1 MTIVAGAF
9 ETPRMRRSL
18 VAILLLSACSS
29 TPPDQVLSA
38 DGITV
43 TIGSAPYRLTIRD
56 ASGRTV
62 LASRP
67 DGGGDGY
74 GSVGWTSGRIDYEV
88 GVSPGFYTITK
99 ILDDWRDRFEVVSSV
114 REGNVVTSTLVR
126 TGTRRTIHVKHE
138 IRDGALRVEA
148 ATVDGEPLPRAW
160 AAAFAAAPDEA
171 FIGFGERFNRVNQ
184 RGKNVF
190 AWLEEGGFGKPEGE
204 PAGPDNPYPS
214 GELMTYYPV
223 PFFVSSAG
231 YGFWLDS
238 TYYNEFRLATDHD
251 DAWQVFDAGPRLAY
265 EVYLPRPSDDRAW
278 PYQVV
283 DAFTARTG
291 RPMVPPPWAYGPRRR
306 IGRGA
311 MRSNGT
317 ATVPEIQAMRD
328 LDLAITSADDALHF
342 LPTGSDIGI
351 EDELRAW
358 TAEGHRLG
366 FKVMGYYNALFG
378 SDPSPISATVERGLQ
393 NGYFLRDENGVPLV
407 VYLISGRFLNVYQ
420 VDFTSLAAR
429 VFFGA
434 ELDRALA
441 LGYDGWMWDFG
452 EYVAPTALT
461 SDGRSGEEYHNRY
474 PVEYDQAGHD
484 ALEARRP
491 GNWFFFARAGY
502 TGAQQYTP
510 FVWGGDPEASFS
522 DSLGV
527 PSVVRA
533 AINMGLVGVANWGSD
548 IGGFKCFSGSA
559 KADGELWARWIE
571 IGSMHPNMQ
580 DQDACSGP
588 NNDPVPKK
596 SIWTAPEAMAAWK
609 RYARLH
615 TRLFPTFWALAHE
628 AHATGA
634 PIVRSLFF
642 AEPTAEMA
650 TIDDEFLVG
659 PGLLVAPVVKRGAVA
674 RDVRFPS
681 GTFVD
686 LERRGLHVGTTAAYP
701 APLDVLPL
709 FLREGT
715 AIVLLDETIDT
726 LADEDDPAI
735 VSPKDV
741 ADVYDVIAVAR
752 RGGAEAGMTL
762 ADGTRVAAR
771 ATGEFA
777 APSGWSDVSAT
788 PDALRACVDC
798 YVVDGRAVR
807 LATRAPSVTAG
818 GLTVTNTT
826 GRRVRWDLTLI
837 Q

>member
-1 MTIVAGAF
+1 
-9 ETPRMRRSL
+9 MRRL
-18 VAILLLSACSS
+18 VAITLLVAACSP
-29 TPPDQVLSA
+29 TPPDQVLAA

-43 TIGSAPYRLTIRD
+43 TIGSAPYRLTLRD

-67 DGGGDGY
+67 TGGGDGY
-74 GSVGWTSGRIDYEV
+74 GSVGWTSGQIDYET
-88 GVSPGFYTITK
+88 GVSPGYFTISK
-99 ILDDWRDRFEVVSSV
+99 ILDGWRDRFEVVSSV
-114 REGNVVTSTLVR
+114 REGDDTVVSTLTAAR
-126 TGTRRTIHVKHE
+126 ARRTIHVKHQ

-148 ATVDGEPLPRAW
+148 TTVDGQPVPRAW
-160 AAAFAAAPDEA
+160 AASFVSPADER
-171 FIGFGERFNRVNQ
+171 FIGFGERFNRVDQ
-184 RGKNVF
+184 RGKNVY
-190 AWLEEGGFGKPEGE
+190 AWLEEGGLGKAEEE

-223 PFFVSSAG
+223 PFFLSSAA
-231 YGFWLDS
+231 YAFWLDS
-238 TYYNEFRLATDHD
+238 TWYNEFRLATDHD

-265 EVYLPRPSDDRAW
+265 EVYLPRPSDERPW

-306 IGRGA
+306 IGRGS
-311 MRSNGT
+311 MKSNGV
-317 ATVPEIQAMRD
+317 AMVPEIQAMRD
-328 LDLAITSADDALHF
+328 LDLAITGADDAMHF
-342 LPTGSDIGI
+342 LPAGSDIGI

-358 TAEGHRLG
+358 TDAGHRLG
-366 FKVMGYYNALFG
+366 YKVMGYYNSLFA
-378 SDPSPISATVERGLQ
+378 SDPSPLSSTVERGLA
-393 NGYFLRDENGVPLV
+393 NNYFLRDKNGVPLIV
-407 VYLISGRFLNVYQ
+407 FLISGRLLNVYQ
-420 VDFTSLAAR
+420 IDFTQVAAR
-429 VFFGA
+429 AFFAA
-434 ELDRALA
+434 ELERALA

-452 EYVAPTALT
+452 EYVAPEALT

-474 PVEYDQAGHD
+474 PVEYDRAGHD

-491 GNWFFFARAGY
+491 GEWFFFARSGY
-502 TGAQQYTP
+502 TGSQQWTP

-522 DSLGV
+522 DALGV

-533 AINMGLVGVANWGSD
+533 AINMGLVAVANWGSD
-548 IGGFKCFSGSA
+548 IGGFKCFGGGA
-559 KADGELWARWIE
+559 KADGELWARWIQ

-580 DQDACSGP
+580 DQDACSG
-588 NNDPVPKK
+588 NTGGTKQ
-596 SIWTAPEAMAAWK
+596 SIWTAPVAMAAWK

-642 AEPTAEMA
+642 VEPTPEMA
-650 TIDDEFLVG
+650 AIDDEFLVG
-659 PGLLVAPVVKRGAVA
+659 PGLLVAPVVKRGATA
-674 RDVRFPS
+674 REVRFPS

-686 LERRGLHVGTTAAYP
+686 LERRGLHRGTTVAYP
-701 APLDVLPL
+701 APVELLPL

-741 ADVYDVIAVAR
+741 AEVYDVIAVAR
-752 RGGAEAGMTL
+752 RGGAEAGFTL
-762 ADGTRVAAR
+762 ADGSRVAAR
-771 ATGEFA
+771 ATGDFA
-777 APSGWSDVSAT
+777 APAGWTDVSVT
-788 PDALRACVDC
+788 PEALRTCTEC
-798 YVVDGRAVR
+798 YARLDEGRTVR
-807 LATRAPSVTAG
+807 LATRAPTTTAG
-818 GLTVTNTT
+818 GVTLTNST
-826 GRRVRWDLTLI
+826 GRRIRWDLTLI